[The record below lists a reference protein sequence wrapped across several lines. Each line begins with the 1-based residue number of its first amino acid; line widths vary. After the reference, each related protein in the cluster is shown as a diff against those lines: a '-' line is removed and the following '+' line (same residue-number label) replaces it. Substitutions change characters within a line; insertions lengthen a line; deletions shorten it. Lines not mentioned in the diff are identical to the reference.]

1 MSTPVCAVE
10 IGITYIIIIIYLLYS
25 NVGLG
30 LRLGIGLRLGLGIRL
45 GLRLGLGI
53 GIRLG
58 LRPFPSLS
66 PSPFYIRRHGIPHFT
81 RRYPNLR
88 EIGYV
93 GYPILWVNFHDPGI
107 QRFLY
112 ICILMFLY
120 SVVKHGFTR
129 SSS

>member
-1 MSTPVCAVE
+1 MCCRNW
-10 IGITYIIIIIYLLYS
+10 YHLHIIIYLLYS

-45 GLRLGLGI
+45 GLGLRLGLELGI

-58 LRPFPSLS
+58 LRPLPSLS
-66 PSPFYIRRHGIPHFT
+66 PSPYYIRRHGIPHFT

-88 EIGYV
+88 EIGYM